1 MTVGSQVKT
10 CYASIKSI
18 EATLGVLASQTN
30 EASARNIYRETETLL
45 REIKQD
51 LEKQVLLLAREEPQ
65 YNQ

>member
-10 CYASIKSI
+10 CYASIKNI

-30 EASARNIYRETETLL
+30 EANARNVYRETETLI

-51 LEKQVLLLAREEPQ
+51 LEKQVLMLAREEPQ

>member
-18 EATLGVLASQTN
+18 EATLSILSNQTN
-30 EASARNIYRETETLL
+30 ELHARNVYREVESIVQ
-45 REIKQD
+45 EIKQD
-51 LEKQVLLLAREEPQ
+51 LEKQVLLLSREEPQ